1 MKPLTKKNQRTIKK
15 TKRNRKRKSN
25 KSKKHVRFAEL
36 QSNTSGSDNSNSD
49 NRDMDLYKGMVKLNC
64 SPISKLKSKHV
75 SGTSEDFTCLSN
87 DAIYQLKELWNQRHP
102 DDLITSDNKKNIW
115 IFLKE
120 KMKHSCNKESC
131 WLKQK
136 FVDGKLD
143 KELDYSFSPESPD
156 DWKKN
161 PNEWLSSNDIID
173 VMRQYE
179 EAYKCF
185 EFLGPSPIDYD
196 VRKMYGEC
204 VWQELCQFNLE
215 EQIKKGKTKVGIIF
229 NLDPHTKDGSHW
241 VSLFINIK
249 RKMIFYFDSAGFK
262 IPKQIMKFVNTVIS
276 QGNSLKKPIHF
287 IFDQNHPV
295 EHQYGNTECG
305 MYSLYFIVHMLED
318 KINSYY
324 LKNHIIK
331 DEDIE
336 KFREIYFNPDL

>member
-1 MKPLTKKNQRTIKK
+1 MTLTRKK
-15 TKRNRKRKSN
+15 KST
-25 KSKKHVRFAEL
+25 KSKKHRVRFTDDVVVDGRG
-36 QSNTSGSDNSNSD
+36 SNNNNSNNNNKVEITNSE
-49 NRDMDLYKGMVKLNC
+49 LYNKMIKLNC
-64 SPISKLKSKHV
+64 SPGSKIKSKNAN
-75 SGTSEDFTCLSN
+75 GTPENFTCLSN
-87 DAIYQLKELWNQRHP
+87 DALYQLKELWNQRHP
-102 DDLITSDNKKNIW
+102 DNVIKTNNKKDIW
-115 IFLKE
+115 IFLKD
-120 KMKHSCNKESC
+120 KMKSVCNKESC

-143 KELDYSFSPESPD
+143 KELEYSFSPESPN

-161 PNEWLSSNDIID
+161 PNEWLSSKDIID
-173 VMRQYE
+173 VMKQYE
-179 EAYKCF
+179 DAYKCF

-215 EQIKKGKTKVGIIF
+215 EQIKRGKNKIGIIF

-249 RKMIFYFDSAGFK
+249 RKIIFYFDSAGFK

-276 QGNSLKKPIHF
+276 QGNSLDKPIHF
-287 IFDQNHPV
+287 EFDQNYPV

-324 LKNHIIK
+324 LKNHILK
-331 DEDIE
+331 DNYIE
-336 KFREIYFNPDL
+336 KFRKIYFNPDL

>member
-1 MKPLTKKNQRTIKK
+1 MENSIKN
-15 TKRNRKRKSN
+15 
-25 KSKKHVRFAEL
+25 
-36 QSNTSGSDNSNSD
+36 
-49 NRDMDLYKGMVKLNC
+49 
-64 SPISKLKSKHV
+64 
-75 SGTSEDFTCLSN
+75 
-87 DAIYQLKELWNQRHP
+87 
-102 DDLITSDNKKNIW
+102 
-115 IFLKE
+115 
-120 KMKHSCNKESC
+120 
-131 WLKQK
+131 
-136 FVDGKLD
+136 
-143 KELDYSFSPESPD
+143 YSFSPESPD

-249 RKMIFYFDSAGFK
+249 RKMVFYFDSAGFK
-262 IPKQIMKFVNTVIS
+262 IPKQIMKFVTTVIS

-287 IFDQNHPV
+287 IFDQNHPA

-331 DEDIE
+331 DEYIE